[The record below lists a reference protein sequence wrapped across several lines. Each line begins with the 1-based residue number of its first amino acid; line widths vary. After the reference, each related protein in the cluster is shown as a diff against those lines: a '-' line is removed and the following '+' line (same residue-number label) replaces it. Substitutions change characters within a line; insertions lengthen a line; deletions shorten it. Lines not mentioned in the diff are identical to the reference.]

1 MRARFLVVLAACFM
15 WLARPAAGLEISLEE
30 NRGESGSIGYVDI
43 ERVFSQ
49 HPGTLKARD
58 EFSKELRMR
67 EELLAR
73 KKEEIYAIKAEIN
86 KLRQEREFLRCLPA
100 VVTPPQKNGTAVLP
114 VSTGTAI
121 SSAAMTAPVS
131 TGTAAAA
138 QSPVPAVSEDDSTGT
153 AISELEDKIVDR
165 EKQLLDKENEVEQYR
180 KKAEKEMLD
189 MESKRSEIILGKIYV
204 AVKELAAQEQIS
216 VVIDKRSILYGQ
228 QAVDLTD
235 KLIAKLGGM

>member
-1 MRARFLVVLAACFM
+1 MSACLIAALLGTLCNPYGWKMYSVLFIHAGEMNALTAKIIEWMPSRLSDVRLLTFWVLFFPAAALAACFM

-121 SSAAMTAPVS
+121 SSAAMRAETIFRA
-131 TGTAAAA
+131 
-138 QSPVPAVSEDDSTGT
+138 
-153 AISELEDKIVDR
+153 L
-165 EKQLLDKENEVEQYR
+165 
-180 KKAEKEMLD
+180 EKEFAKDGIALVSS
-189 MESKRSEIILGKIYV
+189 SKFLGSM
-204 AVKELAAQEQIS
+204 A
-216 VVIDKRSILYGQ
+216 
-228 QAVDLTD
+228 
-235 KLIAKLGGM
+235 